1 MLNVLNNNYTQAEEL
16 IEHLRVKENELWMEY
31 KDAIDMSG
39 ITSEMTLNIR
49 MRWNELYTIMK
60 DANIKTVT
68 EINVLNKC

>member
-16 IEHLRVKENELWMEY
+16 IKHLRVKENELWMEY